1 MKYTFTY
8 VVLTSAC
15 MLTQSCLS
23 LCDAMDCSS
32 PGSSVSLSNT
42 HNQEETSKPCVW
54 TLVPWQS
61 EALGDL
67 RECSLLTPLVVG
79 RSRIQICTVTE
90 GCCAKISTQTHSV
103 RWNPHTYT
111 QKHKCYRLPFSP
123 WLLLFPIF
131 RPTLKTDSRRLIQKK
146 KNVTDNEDFPC
157 FTRRLS
163 LRFRLSVCEQCDV
176 PKRICFL
183 RSGHYQWTRM
193 ACLHIK
199 SE

>member
-1 MKYTFTY
+1 MKYIFTD

-42 HNQEETSKPCVW
+42 HIWEETSKPCVW
-54 TLVPWQS
+54 TLGPWQS

-79 RSRIQICTVTE
+79 RSRIQICVVTE

-111 QKHKCYRLPFSP
+111 QKRKCYRLPFSP

-131 RPTLKTDSRRLIQKK
+131 RPTLKTDSRGLIHKK
-146 KNVTDNEDFPC
+146 KKCDRQRGF
-157 FTRRLS
+157 S
-163 LRFRLSVCEQCDV
+163 LFH
-176 PKRICFL
+176 PK
-183 RSGHYQWTRM
+183 
-193 ACLHIK
+193 IK
-199 SE
+199 PEVSP